1 MLPSAYISV
10 VNIIPAASS
19 SGSHPHRF
27 PHRGRLPEGSH
38 YTLTWGIG
46 YDFGG
51 MTTVSLE
58 RSSAF
63 ARVDNRRVDILTLS
77 PELKGRDRERELRD
91 EGRIDRRV
99 KGHNLWQD
107 LTTWSDRK
115 LRRMIGTDEPA
126 PLAADEP
133 LPRTGQEWSEFKRDS
148 AGRPLQVDRYH
159 DRGHL
164 LVIDRQ
170 DVKKRGRRGGRRI
183 TLFDSRQNIIA
194 QWPSAREFYQAWL
207 DVVIGTK
214 PSYLICDSAFIGN
227 FIHGYRRD
235 NVILCQVVH
244 NHHLD
249 SPDAGA
255 AGELSEGKFGFLRH
269 LDSFDLVATLTD
281 EQRHDMDQLQL
292 SSGKLRTISNLT
304 EQLNGDPT
312 TPRPRGTGAM
322 IARLVPQKR
331 VEDAIGAIA
340 QVSEAE
346 VTLDIYGEGEDRPM
360 LTDLITDLDLADR
373 ARLHGHVTG
382 AKTAFHSSSFS
393 LLTSR
398 YEGQGLVILE
408 SMSAGCIP
416 ISYAVDYG
424 PADIIDHG
432 VNGFIVPVGDVDA
445 LARSIR
451 QLLDMPEEEV
461 QAMRRNAI
469 DRAADFSA
477 PTIVEKWGK
486 AFAEQQFAPIRES
499 VGLHAELQA
508 AEVTAEGITVTVE
521 LAGLDGIAPEAV
533 YASWKSRTGGFYGR
547 ARASRA
553 EHTVSAA
560 ISSEAWGR
568 GAIGYLDFSIDLVAG
583 RIFKRVRISSRD
595 DAIANNVEKIRL
607 YTTKHG
613 NLSGQVFDAQSDAA
627 DGSSE
632 LTSTF

>member
-1 MLPSAYISV
+1 MPQSTYISV
-10 VNIIPAASS
+10 VNIIPTAKSS
-19 SGSHPHRF
+19 DSYPHRF
-27 PHRGRLPEGSH
+27 PHRGRLPEGSY

-63 ARVDNRRVDILTLS
+63 ARVDNRSVDIVTLS
-77 PELKGRDRERELRD
+77 PEMKGRDRERELRD

-99 KGHNLWQD
+99 RVRNLWQD
-107 LTTWSDRK
+107 LTTWSDRN
-115 LRRMIGTDEPA
+115 LRRMIGTDESA
-126 PLAADEP
+126 PLASDEP
-133 LPRTGQEWSEFKRDS
+133 LPRTGLEWSEFKRDS
-148 AGRPLQVDRYH
+148 EDRPLQVDRYH

-183 TLFDSRQNIIA
+183 TLFDSQQNTIA

-235 NVILCQVVH
+235 NIILCQVVH

-249 SPDAGA
+249 FPDAGA
-255 AGELSEGKFGFLRH
+255 GGELSEGKFGFLRH

-281 EQRHDMDQLQL
+281 EQRHDMDKLQL

-312 TPRPRGTGAM
+312 TPRPRATGAM

-331 VEDAIGAIA
+331 VEDAIGTIA
-340 QVSEAE
+340 QISETE

-373 ARLHGHVTG
+373 VRLHGHVTG
-382 AKTAFHSSSFS
+382 AKTAFHSRSFS

-398 YEGQGLVILE
+398 HEGQGLVILE

-486 AFAEQQFAPIRES
+486 AFAEQQFAPIREFAD
-499 VGLHAELQA
+499 LHAELQT
-508 AEVTAEGITVTVE
+508 AEVTAEGITVTAE
-521 LAGLDGIAPEAV
+521 LTGLDGINPETV
-533 YASWKSRTGGFYGR
+533 YVSWKSRTGGFYGR

-553 EHTVSAA
+553 EHTVSAT
-560 ISSEAWGR
+560 ISPEAWGR
-568 GAIGYLDFSIDLVAG
+568 GVIGYVDFSIDLVAG
-583 RIFKRVRISSRD
+583 RTFKRVRVSSRD
-595 DAIANNVEKIRL
+595 DAITNRAEGIRL
-607 YTTKHG
+607 YSTKHG
-613 NLSGQVFDAQSDAA
+613 NLSGQVFDAQGDAA

-632 LTSTF
+632 LTSTS